1 MGLVL
6 WKDKAGNKT
15 WQSEDYGLVATD
27 FKRVNPKDDPITTGV
42 APLIEDDVE
51 PAQPAK

>member
-27 FKRVNPKDDPITTGV
+27 FKRVNPKADPITGV
-42 APLIEDDVE
+42 APLIEDDDE
-51 PAQPAK
+51 PTQPSK

>member
-15 WQSEDYGLVATD
+15 WQSEDYGQVATD
-27 FKRVNPKDDPITTGV
+27 FKRVNPKDAPITSV
-42 APLIEDDVE
+42 PPLIEDDE
-51 PAQPAK
+51 PTQPSK